1 MKLKNIKLFS
11 HPPTKRTVAGIV
23 CIALALVLCLAVAP
37 AVTARAAKTSS
48 VYVYTSAVESGT
60 VLTAD
65 MIEKREIPASLV
77 PKDAVTDPASV
88 LGLVHLVPRNAGDVL
103 LSTSLGAPAE
113 AAPQDYLS
121 DAGKGRY
128 AVSLPLSGLSA
139 GLCGKLCPCDT
150 VSVHFLT
157 RDGVISY
164 PSLSEVTV
172 VSLSS
177 SDASPAGSGKV
188 PAAVTVLATKAQLKD
203 ILEGLSYGTCHLALV
218 RREGGSD
225 A

>member
-1 MKLKNIKLFS
+1 
-11 HPPTKRTVAGIV
+11 
-23 CIALALVLCLAVAP
+23 
-37 AVTARAAKTSS
+37 
-48 VYVYTSAVESGT
+48 
-60 VLTAD
+60 
-65 MIEKREIPASLV
+65 
-77 PKDAVTDPASV
+77 ASV